1 MALPDKLYVHDLAAK
16 PGRPTRDH
24 LIPQEDGADIVVK
37 CGFNEPAEVSIKIAK
52 HFNMNGFWFSTDA
65 AGKKQFKFPV
75 QKTEKDASGG
85 IRLAPGQTIANFDE
99 LVSTAVEDRCKMEGI
114 DTEGMKK
121 ADMIAAL
128 MGADGAASKSKDD
141 EDEDEDLDLEL
152 EDDEDRD
159 PDDDGDDGNVDDD
172 DIVNGAAGE

>member
-1 MALPDKLYVHDLAAK
+1 M
-16 PGRPTRDH
+16 
-24 LIPQEDGADIVVK
+24 
-37 CGFNEPAEVSIKIAK
+37 
-52 HFNMNGFWFSTDA
+52 
-65 AGKKQFKFPV
+65 
-75 QKTEKDASGG
+75 
-85 IRLAPGQTIANFDE
+85 PGQTIANFDE

-121 ADMIAAL
+121 ADMIAAI
-128 MGADGAASKSKDD
+128 MGADGAASKS
-141 EDEDEDLDLEL
+141 EDEDLDLEL